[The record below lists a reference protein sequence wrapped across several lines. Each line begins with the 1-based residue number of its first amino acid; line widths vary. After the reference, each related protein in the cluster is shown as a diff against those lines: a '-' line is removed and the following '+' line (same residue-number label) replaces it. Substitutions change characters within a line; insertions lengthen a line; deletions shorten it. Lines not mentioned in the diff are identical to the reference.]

1 MESNPGNP
9 YIMDTMGWVYYQ
21 KGLYTKAISLFE
33 SSIKKND
40 KDPRSFYHLGMAYLK
55 NKDSE
60 KAKSALRKALD
71 LGTDFPEKDLTR
83 KTLGELG

>member
-1 MESNPGNP
+1 
-9 YIMDTMGWVYYQ
+9 MDTMGWVYYQ

-40 KDPRSFYHLGMAYLK
+40 KEPRIFYHLGLAYLK
-55 NKDSE
+55 NNDSE

-71 LGTDFPEKDLTR
+71 LGTDFPEKKLAR
-83 KTLGELG
+83 KTLDELG